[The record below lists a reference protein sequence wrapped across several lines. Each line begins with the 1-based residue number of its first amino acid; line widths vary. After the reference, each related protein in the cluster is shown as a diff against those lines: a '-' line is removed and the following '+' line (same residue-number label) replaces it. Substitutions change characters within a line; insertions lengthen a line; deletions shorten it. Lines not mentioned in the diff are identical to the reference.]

1 MRRDDPT
8 FVSDMLDRCLRIQRL
23 TDGLDFAAF
32 VKEETVRV
40 TVAPYLQDMGEAA
53 RRVSSAFQ
61 EAHAEV
67 PWREIIAT
75 RNRIAHDY
83 TDIDFDIV
91 WDVAT
96 AEVPALVEVL
106 RPLAADE
113 KLH

>member
-8 FVSDMLDRCLRIQRL
+8 YVSDMLDRCLRVQRL
-23 TDGLDFAAF
+23 IDGLDFEAF
-32 VKEETVRV
+32 AEDEPVRV
-40 TVAPYLQDMGEAA
+40 TVAHYLQDMGEAA

-61 EAHAEV
+61 GAHSEV

-96 AEVPALVEVL
+96 AEVPSLIDVL
-106 RPLAADE
+106 RPLAVAEDAG
-113 KLH
+113 

>member
-1 MRRDDPT
+1 MRRDDRT

-23 TDGLDFAAF
+23 IGGLDYEGF
-32 VKEETVRV
+32 VREEAVRV
-40 TVAPYLQDMGEAA
+40 TVAHYLQDMGEAA

-61 EAHAEV
+61 AAHTDM

-91 WDVAT
+91 WDIAT
-96 AEVPALVEVL
+96 AELPSLIEVL
-106 RPLAADE
+106 TPLAAE
-113 KLH
+113 AAQ